1 MDEIVLEP
9 DARARSKFRR
19 LKSKN
24 PTDPLGT
31 TAEIEAGLPDTPRS
45 PDGLTSREV
54 LERTRERLR
63 LQAAEDPQ
71 SSGDWWTPL
80 PSGHLHVFAF
90 EKGQVLDDF
99 VVEND
104 PVAIKHGVLKTA
116 LMRTLGV
123 RDEGEQPFNARM
135 RTFQQ
140 LGLFGPVG
148 MQRER
153 RNYGYSLT
161 SALKWAIAMTLQRAY
176 VPPSAVVDFLDRH
189 DRELYRL
196 YRQLR
201 TGDGPP
207 LRLRVYIEA
216 LLPLG
221 DEQRSKGKGARGGEA
236 GTLQLGQPPQ
246 KPFDVAASAPILD
259 IDLRELGNK
268 LFVNLADAGA
278 DAAKV
283 MRAQRILPDLSA
295 RPTPPPAPPSPGGSS
310 AGART

>member
-1 MDEIVLEP
+1 MDETVLEP
-9 DARARSKFRR
+9 GTRARSKFRR
-19 LKSKN
+19 PRIKSH
-24 PTDPLGT
+24 TDPLGNT
-31 TAEIEAGLPDTPRS
+31 VEVETGLPEEPRS
-45 PDGLTSREV
+45 SDGLTSREV
-54 LERTRERLR
+54 LDRTRDRLR
-63 LQAAEDPQ
+63 REAAEHPEA
-71 SSGDWWTPL
+71 SGDWWTPL

-90 EKGQVLDDF
+90 ENGRVLDDF
-99 VVEND
+99 VVQNE
-104 PVAIKHGVLKTA
+104 PVAIKHGVVKTA

-135 RTFQQ
+135 RTFLQ

-148 MQRER
+148 IQRER

-176 VPPSAVVDFLDRH
+176 VPPSAVVDFLDQH
-189 DRELYRL
+189 DRELYPL

-207 LRLRVYIEA
+207 LPLRVHIEA
-216 LLPLG
+216 LMPLG
-221 DEQRSKGKGARGGEA
+221 DEQRAKGKGARGGET
-236 GTLQLGQPPQ
+236 GTLQLGDPPQ

-268 LFVNLADAGA
+268 LFVNLVDAGA

-295 RPTPPPAPPSPGGSS
+295 RPTPPASPSPPGSS

>member
-9 DARARSKFRR
+9 GTRARRGVRR
-19 LKSKN
+19 PKDSI
-24 PTDPLGT
+24 DPLGT
-31 TAEIEAGLPDTPRS
+31 TAQIEAMLPDDPRS
-45 PDGLTSREV
+45 PDGLTSREI
-54 LERTRERLR
+54 LERTRQQLR
-63 LQAAEDPQ
+63 LVAAGNPEA
-71 SSGDWWTPL
+71 SGDWWTPL

-90 EKGQVLDDF
+90 DKGRVVDDF

-123 RDEGEQPFNARM
+123 RDEGEQPFNGRM
-135 RTFQQ
+135 RTFLQ

-148 MQRER
+148 IQRER

-189 DRELYRL
+189 DKELYRL

-201 TGDGPP
+201 AGDGPP
-207 LRLRVYIEA
+207 LRLRIHLEA

-236 GTLQLGQPPQ
+236 GTLQLGEPPQ
-246 KPFDVAASAPILD
+246 KPFDVVASAPVLD

-268 LFVNLADAGA
+268 LFVNLVDAGA

-295 RPTPPPAPPSPGGSS
+295 RPTPPGPPSPPGSS
-310 AGART
+310 AAART